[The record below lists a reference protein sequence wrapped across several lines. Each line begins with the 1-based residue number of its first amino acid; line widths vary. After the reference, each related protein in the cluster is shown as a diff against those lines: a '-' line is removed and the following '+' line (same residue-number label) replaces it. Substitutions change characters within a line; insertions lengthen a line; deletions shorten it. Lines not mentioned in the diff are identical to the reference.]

1 MNWAEYAKLAPI
13 VAYPGWESAVKEN
26 RFLLEK
32 LTELRLKGAKVCFE
46 RKKRALEFEALLYLY
61 TASLAIPFS
70 EEWFRIYMFLF
81 KKYFPEAGAIVH
93 SERIVLTEREN
104 SLLRG
109 LRKWIFKQQ
118 LKRIAEKRKRGG
130 VKQEK
135 RSRSRKK
142 RSDSDAQSTSSAEV
156 LAFLN

>member
-46 RKKRALEFEALLYLY
+46 RKKRALEFEAPLYLH

-70 EEWFRIYMFLF
+70 EEWFRI
-81 KKYFPEAGAIVH
+81 
-93 SERIVLTEREN
+93 TC
-104 SLLRG
+104 
-109 LRKWIFKQQ
+109 
-118 LKRIAEKRKRGG
+118 
-130 VKQEK
+130 
-135 RSRSRKK
+135 
-142 RSDSDAQSTSSAEV
+142 SSASDKNYCRE
-156 LAFLN
+156 LATKLGSTE